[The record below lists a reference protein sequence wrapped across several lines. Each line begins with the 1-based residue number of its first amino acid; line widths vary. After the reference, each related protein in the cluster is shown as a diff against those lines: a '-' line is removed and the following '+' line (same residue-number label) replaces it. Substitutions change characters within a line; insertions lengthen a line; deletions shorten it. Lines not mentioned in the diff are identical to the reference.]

1 MIEISGQ
8 IKWNEPSFHAVLLGY
23 KNKNSCLVVCL
34 RKVDGIFHLLS
45 TTVESEIITAL
56 WLIANSNMFSDSDET
71 SSSGTALYYLHIKHQ
86 LILFLLNTFSFLF
99 LQTSLFISLI
109 SLSLDLVEPCTVLN
123 LLLPYNFFR
132 RFFLPWIRQA
142 LITSSSISALG

>member
-34 RKVDGIFHLLS
+34 RKVDGILHLLS

-56 WLIANSNMFSDSDET
+56 WLIANSNIFSDSDET
-71 SSSGTALYYLHIKHQ
+71 SSSATALYYLHIMHQ
-86 LILFLLNTFSFLF
+86 LIFFYWTPFLF
-99 LQTSLFISLI
+99 FFFKLLYLLI
-109 SLSLDLVEPCTVLN
+109 WYLCPWTCLSLVQSWIFCYLTFFSEILFTVN
-123 LLLPYNFFR
+123 KAN
-132 RFFLPWIRQA
+132 INNV
-142 LITSSSISALG
+142 

>member
-34 RKVDGIFHLLS
+34 RKVDGILHLLS

-56 WLIANSNMFSDSDET
+56 WLIANSNIFSDSDET
-71 SSSGTALYYLHIKHQ
+71 SSSATALYYLHIIHQ
-86 LILFLLNTFSFLF
+86 LIFFYWTPFLF
-99 LQTSLFISLI
+99 FYS
-109 SLSLDLVEPCTVLN
+109 
-123 LLLPYNFFR
+123 NFFIYQ
-132 RFFLPWIRQA
+132 PD
-142 LITSSSISALG
+142 ISALGPVWALYSLESSVTLHFFSEILFTVNKANINNV